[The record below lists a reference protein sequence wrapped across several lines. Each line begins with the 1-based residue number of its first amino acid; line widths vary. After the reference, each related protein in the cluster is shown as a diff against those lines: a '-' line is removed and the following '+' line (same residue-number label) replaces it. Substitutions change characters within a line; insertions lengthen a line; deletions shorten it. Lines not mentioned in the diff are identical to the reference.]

1 MIGTAIGIVVVA
13 LAAFMI
19 VRGCIRFSKTGGQS
33 ACSACPFA
41 NHCREKE
48 RTHCSK

>member
-1 MIGTAIGIVVVA
+1 MIGTAIGIAVVA
-13 LAAFMI
+13 LAAFII
-19 VRGCIRFSKTGGQS
+19 VRGCIRFSKTDGQS

-41 NHCREKE
+41 NHCRKIE

>member
-1 MIGTAIGIVVVA
+1 MIGTAIGITVIA
-13 LAAFMI
+13 TAAFI
-19 VRGCIRFSKTGGQS
+19 IIRGCIRFSKTDGQS